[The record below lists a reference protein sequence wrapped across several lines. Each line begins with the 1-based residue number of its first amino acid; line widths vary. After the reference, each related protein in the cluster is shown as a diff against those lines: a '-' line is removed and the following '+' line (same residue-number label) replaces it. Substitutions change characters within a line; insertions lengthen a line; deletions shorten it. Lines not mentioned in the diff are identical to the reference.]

1 MYNATRAGY
10 YSLEVKDASD
20 GGHAIGSPFE
30 VLVEPNKAFAPAT
43 LVWWDKQV
51 GAPWL
56 IGRGGWER
64 ARGGGVVRAQKCKGA
79 KNIVIIC

>member
-1 MYNATRAGY
+1 MNEKPRAGDGQYEAAYNATKAGF

-20 GGHAIGSPFE
+20 GGQAVGSPFQ

-51 GAPWL
+51 GAPYL
-56 IGRGGWER
+56 GGWAAGSDKLKE
-64 ARGGGVVRAQKCKGA
+64 
-79 KNIVIIC
+79 